1 MNALRIRIVA
11 LAIVPALT
19 IALVSCS
26 GGGAKTE
33 EETTVLE
40 SADSALVVNTYQV
53 QATIS
58 AIDPQQRMITL
69 TDSSGSSTNVKA
81 SPRMGSLGA
90 FAVDDHVLAT
100 ITEDFAAYLRPAGA
114 APSESDARL
123 IGLATAGDESA
134 TVQAVATQQTA
145 EVVAVSPVNRSVSLL
160 MVDGRT
166 RTFRVHSN
174 VNLSNVQ
181 VGDSVTVGV
190 AESVAITMNRN

>member
-1 MNALRIRIVA
+1 
-11 LAIVPALT
+11 
-19 IALVSCS
+19 
-26 GGGAKTE
+26 
-33 EETTVLE
+33 
-40 SADSALVVNTYQV
+40 
-53 QATIS
+53 
-58 AIDPQQRMITL
+58 
-69 TDSSGSSTNVKA
+69 
-81 SPRMGSLGA
+81 
-90 FAVDDHVLAT
+90 VDDHVLAT
-100 ITEDFAAYLRPAGA
+100 ITEDFAAYLRPAVA